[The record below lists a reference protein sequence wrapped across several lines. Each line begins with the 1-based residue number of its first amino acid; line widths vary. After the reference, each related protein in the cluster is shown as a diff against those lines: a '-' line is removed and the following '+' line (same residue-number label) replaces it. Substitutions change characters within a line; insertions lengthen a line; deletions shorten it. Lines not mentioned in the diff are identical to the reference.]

1 MSPPLGLLADVVP
14 FSWVDGPGNRFV
26 AFFQGCSFDCLACH
40 NPHTI
45 PLASVHARQ
54 VTVEGL
60 VSEVR
65 PHAPFLSGVTVSGGE
80 ATLQADFVRAF
91 FAALKGDPDLG
102 RLTTFVDTNG
112 GCAPEVWDSLL
123 AVMDGAMVDLKAL
136 DPDLHQRVAGASNEP
151 VLASIRQLAAACRLY
166 EVRLLLVP
174 GVNDSP
180 DQLARTA
187 EWLLGVDPGVRV
199 KVIGFRPHGVRAAA
213 REWPSPTDEQRAAY
227 RATLAAAGVRE
238 LVVV

>member
-54 VTVEGL
+54 VTVEAL
-60 VSEVR
+60 VGEVR
-65 PHAPFLSGVTVSGGE
+65 PQAPFLSGVTVSGGE

-112 GCAPEVWDSLL
+112 GCAPEVWDALL
-123 AVMDGAMVDLKAL
+123 PVMDGAMVDLKAL
-136 DPDLHQRVAGASNEP
+136 DPDLHQRVAGASERAGP
-151 VLASIRQLAAACRLY
+151 GLDPAAGR
-166 EVRLLLVP
+166 
-174 GVNDSP
+174 G
-180 DQLARTA
+180 
-187 EWLLGVDPGVRV
+187 
-199 KVIGFRPHGVRAAA
+199 RPALRGA
-213 REWPSPTDEQRAAY
+213 
-227 RATLAAAGVRE
+227 AAAGAGGQRLPRPARPHRGVAARRRPRPAGQGDR
-238 LVVV
+238 LPAARRAGCRT